1 MDKPDLA
8 PAPDGALC
16 ALFAATAPDLT
27 RALEAWARWLG
38 DERRVSANTLKSY
51 ARDLTAFFLFL
62 AERQGQAPDLALL
75 DALRPVDIRAFLAR
89 RQADGLS
96 RTSMARAL
104 SSLRGLFRWLDRE
117 GLVTNAAIG
126 AVGSPKVPKSVPRA
140 LSAEEAMETVA
151 SVDVFAAE
159 PWIARRDMAVFLL
172 LYGAGLRIGEALGL
186 NRADVP
192 ERGTRNPMLRVT
204 GKGNKQRVVPLL
216 PIVADALLA
225 HLDGAPRSGT
235 PEAPLFVGVRGKRLD
250 PSIIQGRMASV
261 RALLGLNEKATPHA
275 LRHSFA
281 THLLG
286 QGGDLRTIQ
295 ELLGHASLS
304 TTQRYTDVDAERL
317 GAVHAAAHP
326 RARRE
331 TRVPRSNARRA
342 ARA

>member
-1 MDKPDLA
+1 MRGTVDTPALTKA
-8 PAPDGALC
+8 PTANGALA
-16 ALFAATAPDLT
+16 ALLAATAPDLAQ
-27 RALEAWARWLG
+27 ALEAWARWLG
-38 DERRVSANTLKSY
+38 DERRIAANTLKGY

-62 AERQGQAPDLALL
+62 AEREGCPPGLSVL
-75 DALRPVDIRAFLAR
+75 DALRPSDIRAFLAK

-96 RTSMARAL
+96 RPSMARAL

-117 GLVTNAAIG
+117 SLVTNAAIG

-140 LSAEEAMETVA
+140 LSAEEARETVA
-151 SVDVFAAE
+151 SIDVFAAE
-159 PWIARRDMAVFLL
+159 PWIARRDVAVFLL

-192 ERGTRNPMLRVT
+192 ERGARNPMLRVT

-216 PIVADALLA
+216 PIVADALHA
-225 HLDGAPRSGT
+225 HLGGGPFAGGPHS
-235 PEAPLFVGVRGKRLD
+235 PLFVGVRGKRLD
-250 PSIIQGRMASV
+250 PSIIQGRMVSI

-326 RARRE
+326 RARR
-331 TRVPRSNARRA
+331 A
-342 ARA
+342 ARARR